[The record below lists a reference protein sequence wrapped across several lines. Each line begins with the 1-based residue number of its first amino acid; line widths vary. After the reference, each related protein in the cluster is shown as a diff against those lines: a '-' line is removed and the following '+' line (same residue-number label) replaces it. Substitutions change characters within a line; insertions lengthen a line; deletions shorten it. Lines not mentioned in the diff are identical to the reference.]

1 MKTFFVIVIV
11 LILTSIGL
19 QSHRTCCTH
28 VDTVIMEAD
37 SMMIHSKELRDSLDG
52 EMRDIPHEK

>member
-19 QSHRTCCTH
+19 QSHRTCYTH

-37 SMMIHSKELRDSLDG
+37 SMMLHSKELRDSLDG